1 MKNILII
8 CALIFAVMAT
18 SAQEEKK
25 TRKEKR
31 AEREAMLVE
40 QTKKLVEANEWQ
52 FNATQMLPS
61 KGRSRTLT
69 TSYNVVLKNEEVD
82 SYLPYF
88 GVAYSANYGSSESP
102 LIFKAPIDEYSIED
116 GKKGGYIIKF
126 QAKNK
131 NDLVQYSFTISSNG
145 STNLSVNSTN
155 RQHIS
160 YYGDLAPIKEEK
172 KKE

>member
-1 MKNILII
+1 MKNLIII
-8 CALIFAVMAT
+8 CALVFSVMAAG
-18 SAQEEKK
+18 AQEPKK

-52 FNATQMLPS
+52 FDANQMLPS
-61 KGRSRTLT
+61 RGKSRTLT
-69 TSYNVVLKNEEVD
+69 TPYNVVLKNKEVD

-88 GVAYSANYGSSESP
+88 GVAYSADYGSSESP
-102 LIFKAPIDEYSIED
+102 MIFKAPIEEYSVEK
-116 GKKGGYIIKF
+116 GKKDGYIIKF

-131 NDLVQYSFTISSNG
+131 NDLVQYTFTISSNG
-145 STNLSVNSTN
+145 STNLGVNSTN

-160 YYGDLAPIKEEK
+160 YYGDLVPVKEEK
-172 KKE
+172 KKN